1 VPDRTHHTA
10 LARKLRAQLNGRAF
24 LTIRRREITE
34 LLREISGEPTTRI
47 KSRVADDLQLAL
59 LDQGVRCYPHL
70 AATEMIDNVR
80 LFHAGSLL
88 GQLVDLIAY
97 PATETDKDLADVLTK
112 IKGKWTWAPEAGPAP
127 VGGEAPASYPQS

>member
-1 VPDRTHHTA
+1 LGKLLTKLLSRVGLSNKEINVPDRTHHTA

-70 AATEMIDNVR
+70 AATEMIDNVQ
-80 LFHAGSLL
+80 LFH
-88 GQLVDLIAY
+88 
-97 PATETDKDLADVLTK
+97 
-112 IKGKWTWAPEAGPAP
+112 W
-127 VGGEAPASYPQS
+127 